1 MKKVIFSLV
10 LGMSAMAQAQSYV
23 HQVYVLNEGN
33 FDYVTNTQIV
43 PVTLGTYN
51 PQTQVYSV
59 LDTLENMRFAS
70 DLVISGEYFY
80 VAADAKILKYSKL
93 TNQLITEVSCPGVR
107 NLGVYQ
113 NKLVATRG
121 EYLSTFNSY
130 LHIYNTTD
138 LSLIAA
144 IDSVAGPKWA
154 TQNIVID
161 GSTAYIAVNNGYEWG
176 NEKGLIGSL
185 NLTNLTYGNEVD
197 LGVNGKNPDNLVK
210 IGNYIVAV
218 NNKDWSGSSISRI
231 DLSNNSVITENL
243 SLASTGCGTSCL
255 RDGNISYQIA
265 YDISVNEWNVL
276 TMNNV
281 GPVANLAMSYYE
293 LAEDETNNL
302 LYASNT
308 DYTSYG
314 KVYVYDQS
322 NNEVT
327 NFDVGVAP
335 GTIVFDVRSTLGV
348 TDLTTDFKVMPNPTA
363 GKTTVSGN
371 YTGELHVL
379 NNLGQV
385 VLTTNMNLKT
395 TMDVSALEQGTYFIK
410 FVASPASSTIK
421 LIVE

>member
-93 TNQLITEVSCPGVR
+93 TNQLITEVACPGVR

-144 IDSVAGPKWA
+144 IDTVSGPKWA

-161 GSTAYIAVNNGYEWG
+161 GSTAYVAINNGYEWG
-176 NEKGLIGSL
+176 NEKGLIGAL
-185 NLTNLTYGNEVD
+185 NLATLTYGNEVD

-218 NNKDWSGSSISRI
+218 NNKDWSGSSISRV
-231 DLSNNSVITENL
+231 DLSNNTVITENL
-243 SLASTGCGTSCL
+243 SLASTGCGTSCV
-255 RDGNISYQIA
+255 REGNISYQIA
-265 YDISVNEWNVL
+265 YDITVNEWNVL
-276 TMNNV
+276 AMANV
-281 GPVANLAMSYYE
+281 GPVNNLALSYYE
-293 LAEDETNNL
+293 LAEDETNHL

-327 NFDVGVAP
+327 NFDAGVAP
-335 GTIVFDVRSTLGV
+335 GTIVFDVRSSLGMNE
-348 TDLTTDFKVMPNPTA
+348 LSSEFKVMPNPAT
-363 GKTTVSGN
+363 GKATISGN
-371 YTGELHVL
+371 YIGTVQLL
-379 NNLGQV
+379 NTLGQV
-385 VLTTNMNLKT
+385 IETTNMNMNT
-395 TMDVSALEQGTYFIK
+395 SIDVSSIEPGTYFIK
-410 FVASPASSTIK
+410 CIDLPSHSTIK